1 MHNIALKEFL
11 LSYLAHRERPPLL
24 EKEAEKN
31 QLKKGTLQVEGN
43 RMADFDKKVR
53 IKSILCLKAY

>member
-24 EKEAEKN
+24 EKEVEKS
-31 QLKKGTLQVEGN
+31 LIKKGSLNVEGN

-53 IKSILCLKAY
+53 NKSVLY

>member
-24 EKEAEKN
+24 EKEAEKS
-31 QLKKGTLQVEGN
+31 LIKKGSLDVEGN